1 MKRQTFFMNCTKCI
15 IMNTKT
21 HIIDGLKTG
30 DRVEIYRNLHKGCF
44 SVRQKGRV
52 VGYLYDDETMHLEDV
67 TFAVQPAGRAKVL
80 KEKRKN
86 VHAFVRGTY
95 RENRSPRSY
104 YTLGGLYT
112 QQVTYNPYKAD
123 SFVTQHHAK
132 NPLPIYRA
140 SRVGFVGG
148 RVYCRAN

>member
-1 MKRQTFFMNCTKCI
+1 MLQK
-15 IMNTKT
+15 
-21 HIIDGLKTG
+21 G

-52 VGYLYDDETMHLEDV
+52 VGYLYDNEEFHLKDCK
-67 TFAVQPAGRAKVL
+67 FAVQPAGRAKVL
-80 KEKRKN
+80 KENRKN

-95 RENRSPRSY
+95 RGNIHIGMPIENPNENEY
-104 YTLGGLYT
+104 YTQL
-112 QQVTYNPYKAD
+112 VTYNPYKAD

-132 NPLPIYRA
+132 NPLPIHRA